1 MLGWGCRL
9 PGAEAVR
16 VNPAPRAV
24 AADSAAL
31 ARAAGSV
38 LARLMPGIGR
48 HRVEVRPPATAFDSA
63 VAVLLRDTPE
73 ASLPVVEGYSGWIRT
88 RGFTLRGD
96 TAVVLVDWG
105 ASRPPAADGLSVY
118 EASYALYFVPEGAVW
133 RYARGRELSVADG
146 GVVRDGP

>member
-1 MLGWGCRL
+1 M
-9 PGAEAVR
+9 R
-16 VNPAPRAV
+16 VAPAPHAV

-31 ARAAGSV
+31 VRAVGPV
-38 LARLMPGIGR
+38 LVRLMPGIGR

-63 VAVLLRDTPE
+63 VAVLLRDAPE
-73 ASLPVVEGYSGWIRT
+73 AILPAVEGYSSWIRT
-88 RGFTLRGD
+88 RGFTMRAD

-105 ASRPPAADGLSVY
+105 ASRPQVHDELSLY
-118 EASYALYFVPEGAVW
+118 EARHALYFVAEGAAW